1 MQCLTE
7 KTDAEHSVTTQE
19 IIDYLALQGIN
30 AERKSIYTDID
41 LLIDYGMDIVKNSGR
56 SGGYTLVSRQ
66 FELAELK
73 LLVDAVQSSKFITTK
88 KSRDLIG
95 KLETLCSKYEAGQL
109 HRQVVVTNRNKT
121 VNENIYYNVDI
132 IYNAIAENVKIQFQY
147 FEWDVNKEMH
157 LRRNGKVYE
166 VSPWLLTWDDEN
178 YYLIAYDSEAGI
190 IKHYRVDKML
200 KIELSVEKREGKE
213 QFQHF
218 DIAAYSKK
226 TFGMFAGKEETVT
239 LRCDRSLTG
248 VMIDRFG
255 KDVAM
260 RKIDENTIQA
270 RVNVAVSRQFFGW
283 ITGLGNIVKIEAPE
297 RVVEQYRDY
306 LGVPIIVTKKRMK
319 NMYLRIKKEDG
330 MVLISAPYQMSD
342 LRIRRFAEER
352 LPWIR
357 EYQEKYKELKQQ
369 KDLRPAL
376 SEAEIRRRKVLL
388 KAAVEKLIQKYEQLM
403 RVQVSGVTI
412 RQMKTRW
419 GSCNVK
425 THHINI
431 NLALYE
437 KGPECLEY
445 VVVHEMCHILEAS
458 HNKIFWGYV
467 AQYFP
472 DWKNVRARLNEE
484 GV

>member
-178 YYLIAYDSEAGI
+178 YYLVAFDGNSGI
-190 IKHYRVDKML
+190 IKHYRVDKMR
-200 KIELSVEKREGKE
+200 KIEILDEARDGREE
-213 QFQHF
+213 FEEF
-218 DIAAYSKK
+218 DAAKYAKK
-226 TFGMFAGKEETVT
+226 VFGMF
-239 LRCDRSLTG
+239 TG
-248 VMIDRFG
+248 DEQRVKIQFANKLIGVVIDRFG
-255 KDVAM
+255 QDIMIIPKGVDQFV
-260 RKIDENTIQA
+260 
-270 RVNVAVSRQFFGW
+270 VNVNVKVSNMFLGW
-283 ITGLGNIVKIEAPE
+283 IIGLGDGAKILEPESVVDEVKQITE
-297 RVVEQYRDY
+297 RLKEQY
-306 LGVPIIVTKKRMK
+306 K
-319 NMYLRIKKEDG
+319 
-330 MVLISAPYQMSD
+330 
-342 LRIRRFAEER
+342 
-352 LPWIR
+352 
-357 EYQEKYKELKQQ
+357 
-369 KDLRPAL
+369 
-376 SEAEIRRRKVLL
+376 
-388 KAAVEKLIQKYEQLM
+388 
-403 RVQVSGVTI
+403 
-412 RQMKTRW
+412 
-419 GSCNVK
+419 
-425 THHINI
+425 
-431 NLALYE
+431 
-437 KGPECLEY
+437 
-445 VVVHEMCHILEAS
+445 
-458 HNKIFWGYV
+458 
-467 AQYFP
+467 
-472 DWKNVRARLNEE
+472 
-484 GV
+484 

>member
-1 MQCLTE
+1 
-7 KTDAEHSVTTQE
+7 
-19 IIDYLALQGIN
+19 
-30 AERKSIYTDID
+30 
-41 LLIDYGMDIVKNSGR
+41 
-56 SGGYTLVSRQ
+56 
-66 FELAELK
+66 
-73 LLVDAVQSSKFITTK
+73 
-88 KSRDLIG
+88 
-95 KLETLCSKYEAGQL
+95 
-109 HRQVVVTNRNKT
+109 
-121 VNENIYYNVDI
+121 
-132 IYNAIAENVKIQFQY
+132 
-147 FEWDVNKEMH
+147 
-157 LRRNGKVYE
+157 
-166 VSPWLLTWDDEN
+166 
-178 YYLIAYDSEAGI
+178 
-190 IKHYRVDKML
+190 
-200 KIELSVEKREGKE
+200 
-213 QFQHF
+213 
-218 DIAAYSKK
+218 
-226 TFGMFAGKEETVT
+226 
-239 LRCDRSLTG
+239 
-248 VMIDRFG
+248 
-255 KDVAM
+255 
-260 RKIDENTIQA
+260 
-270 RVNVAVSRQFFGW
+270 
-283 ITGLGNIVKIEAPE
+283 
-297 RVVEQYRDY
+297 
-306 LGVPIIVTKKRMK
+306 
-319 NMYLRIKKEDG
+319 MYLRIKKEDG

-472 DWKNVRARLNEE
+472 DWKMCVHVSTKKASDSLVSIIQTDWWLRCIRNR
-484 GV
+484 